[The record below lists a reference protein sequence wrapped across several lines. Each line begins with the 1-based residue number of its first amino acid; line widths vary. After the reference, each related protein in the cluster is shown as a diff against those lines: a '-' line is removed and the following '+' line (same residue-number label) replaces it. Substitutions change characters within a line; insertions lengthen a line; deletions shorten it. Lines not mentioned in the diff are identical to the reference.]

1 MRRKAG
7 LFLACGLLLSL
18 VMAASASGQGN
29 TLQVDDPTPRP
40 GQDIKI
46 TGFGFA
52 GTSGVNPINIR
63 FSTRDNE
70 PVASPG
76 LNSLGQ
82 IETTITVPPT
92 FKPGWYL
99 ILATQTV
106 TANGRQRAFT
116 PARTRIKVEGTPI
129 SGAVPRGGGG
139 DPLPGSPLGILALSA
154 ALLALAAG
162 ATLTVRRIR
171 TLNRPQLDTPAR

>member
-1 MRRKAG
+1 MRRKFG
-7 LFLACGLLLSL
+7 LFLTCALALPL
-18 VMAASASGQGN
+18 VVAASAQGQGN
-29 TLQVDDPTPRP
+29 TLLVDDQTPRP
-40 GQDIKI
+40 GQDINI
-46 TGFGFA
+46 RGFGFA
-52 GTSGVNPINIR
+52 GTTGLNPINIR
-63 FSTRDNE
+63 FNTRDSE

-82 IETTITVPPT
+82 IDTTITVPTT

-129 SGAVPRGGGG
+129 ASAVPRGGEPGG
-139 DPLPGSPLGILALSA
+139 LPDSPLGF
-154 ALLALAAG
+154 LALASALLTLTAG
-162 ATLTVRRIR
+162 VMLTVRRRR
-171 TLNRPQLDTPAR
+171 TRNCPQLDSQAR